1 MSCTLHNIG
10 NMYLYRYSR
19 AEGAENAGLES
30 AGLENAGPGK
40 RRCIYEIIKIGMTH
54 DYDCKNVPG
63 KFYKL
68 WFALEQERK
77 TH

>member
-40 RRCIYEIIKIGMTH
+40 RRCIYEIKKSAWHTITTAKMSRESFTNFGLHWSKREKHI
-54 DYDCKNVPG
+54 
-63 KFYKL
+63 
-68 WFALEQERK
+68 
-77 TH
+77 